1 MELIFTINLYRFS
14 SRKRA
19 GGGSRKKSRFQTCGQ
34 EFYFETIRDFIN
46 CIHCGKQYEVKD
58 THVELATKDM
68 PEAGD

>member
-1 MELIFTINLYRFS
+1 MNKGTINCE
-14 SRKRA
+14 
-19 GGGSRKKSRFQTCGQ
+19 CGQ
-34 EFYFETIRDFIN
+34 EFYYETIRDFIN